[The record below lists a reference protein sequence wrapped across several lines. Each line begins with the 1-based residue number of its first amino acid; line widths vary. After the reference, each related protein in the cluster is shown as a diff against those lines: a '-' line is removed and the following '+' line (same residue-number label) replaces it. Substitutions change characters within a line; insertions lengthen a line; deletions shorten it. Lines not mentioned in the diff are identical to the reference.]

1 VRDEQVEI
9 VRVEEKCYVG
19 VPVTSSFQNV
29 VGIGE
34 ARQIFMEK
42 KNEIQSIVNKDQY
55 ACLHFANNVL
65 FTYVYCM
72 EVSTIDKVPQGMIGF
87 AVPGNRYAKAR
98 TKYKEPYGFI
108 NTYLSDNQMEKDSS
122 SLAIEI
128 FKFGEKEHYNNA
140 DILVPIKPTMDLP
153 KEEFQMGEQVIA
165 SPITSVVP
173 AVFVYVSNIKKSV
186 EWYCKL
192 LGLPQPEQIRES
204 MHIFDLS
211 GNQCSNIFL
220 EKREVVSPSPDPL
233 FSLTAPNNEAVFQF
247 LSGLGIEITHRDDEV
262 IYLKDPDGN
271 VINACSI

>member
-1 VRDEQVEI
+1 VSEAQVEI
-9 VRVEEKCYVG
+9 VRLDEKCYVG

-42 KNEIQSIVNKDQY
+42 KNEIQNIVNKDLY
-55 ACLHFANNVL
+55 ACLHFANDVL

-72 EVSTIDKVPQGMIGF
+72 EVSAIGIVPQGMIGF
-87 AVPGNRYAKAR
+87 TVPGNRYAKVR
-98 TKYKEPYGFI
+98 TKDTEPYAFI
-108 NTYLSDNQMEKDSS
+108 NSYLSANRMEKDSS

-128 FKFGEKEHYNNA
+128 FKFGENEHYNNA
-140 DILVPIKPTMDLP
+140 DILVPIKLP
-153 KEEFQMGEQVIA
+153 MHLSEEEIQMGEQVIV

-173 AVFVYVSNIKKSV
+173 AVFVYVTNIKKSV

-211 GNQCSNIFL
+211 GNRCSNIFL
-220 EKREVVSPSPDPL
+220 ERREIVSPSPEPM

-247 LSGLGIEITHRDDEV
+247 LSGHGIEITHRNDEV
-262 IYLKDPDGN
+262 IYFKDPDGN